1 MFKLH
6 VDLWNK
12 LKNKISPPH
21 PSSNKN
27 IKNKK
32 AFTNLDLYHTTYCIS
47 LFTYLK
53 SLYSCFTDYVLSHCM
68 FISFQDHSSIYNYL
82 LFFLNSQDP
91 KHFAQHF
98 LTKPYPRS
106 IAPFL
111 HIDQTDIYCTHT
123 MYLKAR
129 LDKINICNKPLFSRQ
144 TATWFNT
151 YFTQ

>member
-1 MFKLH
+1 M
-6 VDLWNK
+6 DLWNK

-21 PSSNKN
+21 PSPNKN

-53 SLYSCFTDYVLSHCM
+53 SVNSCFTDYVLSHCM

-91 KHFAQHF
+91 KHFALSF
-98 LTKPYPRS
+98 FNKAVPTFNRSFFTYRPNWYILYPYNVLEGS
-106 IAPFL
+106 TW
-111 HIDQTDIYCTHT
+111 QNK
-123 MYLKAR
+123 YL
-129 LDKINICNKPLFSRQ
+129 Q
-144 TATWFNT
+144 
-151 YFTQ
+151 